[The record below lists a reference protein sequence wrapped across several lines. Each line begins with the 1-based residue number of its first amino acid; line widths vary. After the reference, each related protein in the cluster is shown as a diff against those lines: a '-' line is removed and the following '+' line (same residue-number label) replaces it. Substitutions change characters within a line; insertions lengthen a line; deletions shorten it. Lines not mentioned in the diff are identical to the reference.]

1 MTPRPL
7 LCGFLLRNRIC
18 IWKSWKCKHLVQVP
32 NKLGRLTGLR
42 ELSFQH
48 KLVKSIPEPVL
59 QLTAL
64 EALAITFCKLQR
76 LPATLG
82 AMHRLR
88 SLNLQGNPWLQV
100 RLPMPALCMWGSSG
114 QPLCLLSAWL
124 GSHMAGVDGLLP
136 TALCYTAVTGKAIP
150 CDIYIIGGATAHG
163 ALS

>member
-1 MTPRPL
+1 MLTRGDL
-7 LCGFLLRNRIC
+7 A
-18 IWKSWKCKHLVQVP
+18 QVP

-88 SLNLQGNPWLQV
+88 SLNLQGNPWLQAHS
-100 RLPMPALCMWGSSG
+100 LPMPALCMWVSSG
-114 QPLCLLSAWL
+114 HPPVPSVCLAGLPHGQSCQPAS
-124 GSHMAGVDGLLP
+124 GGLVQHSCQHWWGLP
-136 TALCYTAVTGKAIP
+136 LQ
-150 CDIYIIGGATAHG
+150 HG
-163 ALS
+163 TSV

>member
-1 MTPRPL
+1 MWL
-7 LCGFLLRNRIC
+7 LAANRIC
-18 IWKSWKCKHLVQVP
+18 NRKCCKFNHLVQVP

-100 RLPMPALCMWGSSG
+100 CLPMPALCMPVSSG
-114 QPLCLLSAWL
+114 HPQCLA
-124 GSHMAGVDGLLP
+124 GIPHGRSH
-136 TALCYTAVTGKAIP
+136 
-150 CDIYIIGGATAHG
+150 
-163 ALS
+163 

>member
-1 MTPRPL
+1 MLTRGDL
-7 LCGFLLRNRIC
+7 A
-18 IWKSWKCKHLVQVP
+18 QVP

-88 SLNLQGNPWLQV
+88 SLNLQGNPWLQA
-100 RLPMPALCMWGSSG
+100 RSLPMPALCMWVSSG
-114 QPLCLLSAWL
+114 HPLCLLSASL
-124 GSHMAGVDGLLP
+124 GYPMAKVVNLLP
-136 TALCYTAVTGKAIP
+136 VALCSTAVST
-150 CDIYIIGGATAHG
+150 GGACPCSMAHQCDQTAAHE